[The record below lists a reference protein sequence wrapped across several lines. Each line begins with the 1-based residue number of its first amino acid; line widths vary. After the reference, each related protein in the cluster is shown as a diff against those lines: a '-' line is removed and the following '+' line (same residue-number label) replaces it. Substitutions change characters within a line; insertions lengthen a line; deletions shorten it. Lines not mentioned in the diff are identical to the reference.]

1 MSNLFADITLAFRL
15 WRRAPLLTI
24 VAIASIALGMG
35 ATTAVYTLVDQVLLR
50 TLPVDDPRALVQVTS
65 QGSKYGSNWGDG
77 SEQSFPMY
85 LDLRD
90 HNQVFDG
97 MFGRFGFAFQI
108 GYGGRTERVAG
119 ELVTGTYFPV
129 LRVGPALG
137 RVLTPDDDLKPNG
150 HPVAVLS
157 HAFWTSRFASDPGVV
172 GQSMVV
178 NGHPFQIVG
187 VAREGFDG
195 VEVGQPKQ
203 VFVPIMMKAQ
213 ITPGWNGLDDPR
225 FHWVR
230 LFGRLKPGISPEQAR
245 AALQPQYRAR
255 LEREVKE
262 RAFATAS
269 PETRQRFVESQLVVE
284 PSSGGRS
291 GLRRTLT
298 RPLLV
303 LLAIASGVLLIACA
317 NVANLLLARGAARQ
331 REMAIRL
338 ALGSARRRLIGQ
350 LLVESVLLAMAGTLA
365 GLALSVVGAPLL
377 LSFFV
382 NPDQPQPIST
392 WPDLRVLGVTI
403 AVSLVTGIAF
413 GLAPAMQSTR
423 PSLAPTLK
431 EGAGSVL
438 GGNQGRLR
446 KVLVA
451 SQVAVSLLLLIGA
464 GLFLRTLDNLL
475 AVDVGI
481 KTSQLI
487 AFAVDPSLNGYTT
500 ARTKQLAQDVLARLR
515 TLPGVSA
522 AGFSTQRILEGNR
535 WSSSYAIEGYT
546 PKGDESVNLLNHAI
560 SPGYFEAMGMRLL
573 SGRDFTDRDAR
584 TVPPPDLPDGRE
596 ATDFRV
602 AIVNEKFVRQYFPT
616 SNPIGRHIGFGGDP
630 GTPTP
635 IEIVGVVS
643 DAKYTDVRDEIQG
656 QVFFPYLEGRNPG
669 GFTVYVQTSR
679 EPEAMFGA
687 IRQEVQRLDPNLPI
701 YATRTLERQVAQSL
715 RNERLVATMSSAF
728 GVLATLLAVVG
739 LYGVM
744 AYSVGRRTREI
755 GIRMALGAR
764 SHDISWL
771 VTREVLLIVAVGIA
785 AGLPAAW
792 WLGRYI
798 AAQLYGVKPTDPF
811 AIGAAIAG
819 LTIVA
824 LLAGLIPSRRAA
836 NVQPT
841 VALRYE

>member
-1 MSNLFADITLAFRL
+1 MI
-15 WRRAPLLTI
+15 
-24 VAIASIALGMG
+24 
-35 ATTAVYTLVDQVLLR
+35 
-50 TLPVDDPRALVQVTS
+50 
-65 QGSKYGSNWGDG
+65 
-77 SEQSFPMY
+77 
-85 LDLRD
+85 
-90 HNQVFDG
+90 
-97 MFGRFGFAFQI
+97 
-108 GYGGRTERVAG
+108 
-119 ELVTGTYFPV
+119 
-129 LRVGPALG
+129 
-137 RVLTPDDDLKPNG
+137 
-150 HPVAVLS
+150 
-157 HAFWTSRFASDPGVV
+157 
-172 GQSMVV
+172 V

-230 LFGRLKPGISPEQAR
+230 LFGRLKPGVSAEQAR
-245 AALQPQYRAR
+245 AALQPLYRAR

-269 PETRQRFVESQLVVE
+269 PETRQRFVESRLVVE

-291 GLRRTLT
+291 GFRRTLT

-303 LLAIASGVLLIACA
+303 LLAIAGGVLLIACA

-350 LLVESVLLAMAGTLA
+350 LLVESVLLAITGTVA
-365 GLALSVVGAPLL
+365 GLALSVLGAPLL

-392 WPDLRVLGVTI
+392 WPDLRVLAFSATV
-403 AVSLVTGIAF
+403 ALVTGVAF
-413 GLAPAMQSTR
+413 GLAPAVQSTR

-431 EGAGSVL
+431 EGSGSVL
-438 GGNQGRLR
+438 GGNQGRVR

-487 AFAVDPSLNGYTT
+487 AFAVDPSLNGYTP
-500 ARTKQLAQDVLARLR
+500 ARTKQVSQDVLARLR

-522 AGFSTQRILEGNR
+522 VGYSTQRILEGNR
-535 WSSSYAIEGYT
+535 WSSSYTIEGYT
-546 PKGDESVNLLNHAI
+546 PKGDEGGINLLNHSI
-560 SPGYFEAMGMRLL
+560 SPGYFAAMGMRLL
-573 SGRDFTDRDAR
+573 SGRDFTERDAR
-584 TVPPPDLPDGRE
+584 TVPPPDLPNGRE

-602 AIVNEKFVRQYFPT
+602 AIVNEKFVEQYFPK
-616 SNPIGRHIGFGGDP
+616 SSPIGRHIGFGGDP

-643 DAKYTDVRDEIQG
+643 DAKYTDVRDDIQG
-656 QVFFPYLEGRNPG
+656 QVFYPYLEGRSPG
-669 GFTVYVQTSR
+669 GFTVYVRTTH

-687 IRQEVQRLDPNLPI
+687 IRQEMQRIDPNLPV

-744 AYSVGRRTREI
+744 AYTVGRRTREI

-764 SHDISWL
+764 SHDIGWL
-771 VTREVLLIVAVGIA
+771 VTREVLLIVAAGIA

-792 WLGRYI
+792 WLGRYV
-798 AAQLYGVKPTDPF
+798 AAQLYGVKATDPL

-836 NVQPT
+836 SVQPT

>member
-90 HNQVFDG
+90 HNRVFDG

-150 HPVAVLS
+150 HPVVVLS

-230 LFGRLKPGISPEQAR
+230 LFGRLKPGIPPEQAR

-269 PETRQRFVESQLVVE
+269 PETRQRFVESRLVVE

-303 LLAIASGVLLIACA
+303 LLAIAGGVLLIACA

-350 LLVESVLLAMAGTLA
+350 LLVESVLLAIAGTLA

-403 AVSLVTGIAF
+403 AVSLVTGIGF
-413 GLAPAMQSTR
+413 GLAPAIQSTR

-487 AFAVDPSLNGYTT
+487 AFAIDPSLNGYTP
-500 ARTKQLAQDVLARLR
+500 ARTKQLSQDVLARLR

-522 AGFSTQRILEGNR
+522 AGLSTQRILEGNR
-535 WSSSYAIEGYT
+535 WSSSYTIEGYT
-546 PKGDESVNLLNHAI
+546 PKGDESVNLLNQAI
-560 SPGYFEAMGMRLL
+560 SPGYFAAMGMRLL

-616 SNPIGRHIGFGGDP
+616 SNPIGRHLGFGGDP

-635 IEIVGVVS
+635 IAIVGVVS

-669 GFTVYVQTSR
+669 GFTVYAQTSR

-687 IRQEVQRLDPNLPI
+687 IRQQMQRLDPNLPV

-764 SHDISWL
+764 SHDIGWL
-771 VTREVLLIVAVGIA
+771 VTREVLLIVALGIA

-792 WLGRYI
+792 WLGRYV

-811 AIGAAIAG
+811 AIGGAIAG